1 MIGLRGRHDDR
12 VELPRTFVS
21 TEVDGALM
29 SWWESDAECTVAIAR
44 PSDDDA
50 LWREYLDGAQRSY
63 RRNGVGAAIDVDAI
77 RFGHASVRN

>member
-1 MIGLRGRHDDR
+1 MTV

-21 TEVDGALM
+21 TEVDGALT